1 MALEQDAYQFEDVE
15 HGIVQEG
22 PLTTPLIVGAFNG
35 VLGVSI
41 IADESKEQMIFCR
54 AVLQGY
60 DDLPELDQAIG
71 ALRFQQGKLTG
82 TLTVSGDIDQEFKK
96 CTFVAFELERK
107 FYDGSGV
114 NDWCA
119 FGRLV
124 WIRRAQE

>member
-1 MALEQDAYQFEDVE
+1 MALTQDAYLFEDCE

-22 PLTTPLIVGAFNG
+22 PLLTPLIFGRFNG
-35 VLGVSI
+35 VNGVSI

-54 AVLQGY
+54 AVLEDY
-60 DDLPELDQAIG
+60 ADLDALDQALG

-82 TLTVSGDIDQEFKK
+82 TLTVSGAIAQEFPK
-96 CTFVAFELERK
+96 CTFVGFEIERK
-107 FYDGSGV
+107 FYDGSNV
-114 NDWCA
+114 HDWCA